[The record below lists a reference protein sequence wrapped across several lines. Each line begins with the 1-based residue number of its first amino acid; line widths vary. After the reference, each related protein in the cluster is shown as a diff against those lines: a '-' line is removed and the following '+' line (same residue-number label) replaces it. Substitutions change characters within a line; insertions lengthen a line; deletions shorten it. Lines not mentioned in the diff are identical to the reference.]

1 MEKGY
6 TTTYFNRRR
15 YIPEIQNTNFMVKE
29 FGKRTA
35 MNAPIQGTAA
45 DIMKLAMIAVDKKLK
60 QNNLKS
66 KLVAQVHDEL
76 IVDAT
81 RDELFTVMDIL
92 KETMSSVVNIG
103 VLLDVD
109 VEVGA
114 NWNLK

>member
-1 MEKGY
+1 
-6 TTTYFNRRR
+6 
-15 YIPEIQNTNFMVKE
+15 
-29 FGKRTA
+29 

-81 RDELFTVMDIL
+81 RDELFR
-92 KETMSSVVNIG
+92 
-103 VLLDVD
+103 LLNGIT
-109 VEVGA
+109 ERIEPTHPGLSPKQY
-114 NWNLK
+114 WHHLFFG